1 MDELLFNII
10 KLLVII
16 LITLVVRYGVP
27 FLKQKLEDAKLSGV
41 AKWVGKAV
49 EAAEQTIKQPGAGV
63 EKKAIV
69 VKFLKEILTA
79 KNISISDEQL
89 NTLIEAAVFA
99 MNKSLEGQG

>member
-1 MDELLFNII
+1 MNDLLFSII

-41 AKWVGKAV
+41 AKWVGEAV
-49 EAAEQTIKQPGAGV
+49 KAAEQTITQPGSGA

-99 MNKSLEGQG
+99 MKQNME